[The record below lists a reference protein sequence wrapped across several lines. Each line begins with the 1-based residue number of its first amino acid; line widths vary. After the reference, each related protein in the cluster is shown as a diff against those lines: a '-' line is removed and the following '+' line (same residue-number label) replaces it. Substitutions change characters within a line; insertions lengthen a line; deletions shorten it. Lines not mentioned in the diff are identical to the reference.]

1 MDKIRTE
8 RIDYLDTLRVIACFL
23 VVLCHVGD
31 YYAASGIDGGFGLAW
46 SKLITLTRPCVPLFI
61 LLSGTLLLPLKV
73 DFGKFLKRRFTR
85 ILIPILVWSVLYVFF
100 PLPSETV
107 FGGPPNAFTGKIN
120 IYLYNLMMIP
130 INFTAS
136 NIHFWFI
143 YSIIG
148 LYLFMPII
156 SPWVKSASKKEMLW
170 FLSIWGLTLFFP
182 YIRLWFPQIHG
193 EATWNDH
200 GMLIYFSGYLGYI
213 LLGIFLHRYNTLSTK
228 RSCLV
233 GAILFIVGYIITYK
247 GLWFDIERLNSQV
260 VAEVNDEGWVII
272 ETMIGYLT
280 INVAM
285 MTAGMFI
292 FFQKLKLPKFIQ
304 KMMSELSRLSF
315 GLFLVH
321 YILYLWI
328 GAKLIPTWN
337 LHSGVEEILVA
348 VIVFAV
354 SYGVAK
360 AISHLPRSKYIIG

>member
-1 MDKIRTE
+1 MSEIKTE
-8 RIDYLDTLRVIACFL
+8 RVDYLDTLRVIACFL

-31 YYAASGIDGGFGLAW
+31 YYAECETGGFGLAW

-73 DFGKFLKRRFTR
+73 ESGKFIKRRFIR
-85 ILIPILVWSVLYVFF
+85 IGIPVLIWSILYVFF
-100 PLPSETV
+100 PLPVETV
-107 FGGPPNAFTGKIN
+107 FGGPPNAFTGEMN

-130 INFTAS
+130 LNFTAS

-156 SPWVKSASKKEMLW
+156 SPWVKKASKREMLW
-170 FLSIWGLTLFFP
+170 FLYIWGFTLLFP
-182 YIRLWFPQIHG
+182 YIRLWFPEIHG
-193 EATWNDH
+193 ECTWNNH

-213 LLGIFLHRYNTLSTK
+213 ILGLFLHRYNTLSAK
-228 RSCLV
+228 KSCLI
-233 GAILFIVGYIITYK
+233 GALLFIVGYIITYK
-247 GLWFDIERLNSQV
+247 GLWFDIGRLNSQK
-260 VAEVNDEGWVII
+260 VAEVSDEGWVII

-285 MTAGMFI
+285 MTAGIFM
-292 FFQKLKLPKFIQ
+292 FFQKLKLPRYIQ
-304 KMMSELSRLSF
+304 NVMTELSKLSF

-337 LHSGVEEILVA
+337 LNPGIEEIIVA
-348 VIVFAV
+348 IIVFTA
-354 SYGVAK
+354 SYVVAK
-360 AISHLPRSKYIIG
+360 ALSYLPKSKYLIG

>member
-1 MDKIRTE
+1 MNAIKKE

-31 YYAASGIDGGFGLAW
+31 YYAESATGEFGLAW

-61 LLSGTLLLPLKV
+61 LLSGTLLLPLKM
-73 DFGKFLKRRFTR
+73 DPGPFLKRRFTR
-85 ILIPILVWSVLYVFF
+85 IVIPVLVWSILYVFF
-100 PLPSETV
+100 PLPAETV
-107 FGGPPNAFTGKIN
+107 FGGPPNAFTGEMN
-120 IYLYNLMMIP
+120 IYAYNLMMIP

-143 YSIIG
+143 YTIIG

-156 SPWVKSASKKEMLW
+156 SPWVKNASKKEMLW
-170 FLSIWGLTLFFP
+170 FLSIWGFTLFFP
-182 YIRLWFPQIHG
+182 YIRFWFPQIHG
-193 EATWNDH
+193 ECTWNNH

-213 LLGIFLHRYNTLSTK
+213 LLGIFLHRYNTLSATK
-228 RSCLV
+228 SCMI
-233 GAILFIVGYIITYK
+233 GALLFVVGYIITYK
-247 GLWFDIERLNSQV
+247 GLWFDIGRLNSQN
-260 VAEVNDEGWVII
+260 VAEVNEQGWVII

-285 MTAGMFI
+285 MTAGIFM
-292 FFQKLKLPKFIQ
+292 FFQKLKLPKIIQ
-304 KMMSELSRLSF
+304 KVMSELSMLSF

-337 LHSGVEEILVA
+337 LNPGLEEVLIA
-348 VIVFAV
+348 IIVFLV

-360 AISHLPRSKYIIG
+360 AISYLPKSKYIIG